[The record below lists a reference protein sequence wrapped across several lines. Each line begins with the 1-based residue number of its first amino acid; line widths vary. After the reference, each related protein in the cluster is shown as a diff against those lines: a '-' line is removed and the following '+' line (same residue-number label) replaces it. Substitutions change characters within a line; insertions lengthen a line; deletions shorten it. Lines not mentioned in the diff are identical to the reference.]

1 MTSIDRRRH
10 PRVTISV
17 DVDFESGSNFYTG
30 RARDISEGGVFIES
44 PLFAPVGSRIGLSL
58 RLAGHRH
65 EVPVEVMWILC
76 DDVGNAIGF
85 GARFLELRRAVRR
98 AILEFMSSRAPMPFD
113 LLEAEECPASEP
125 PPSEPRSSQKPRV
138 GPPPLPVID

>member
-30 RARDISEGGVFIES
+30 RARDMSEGGVFIES
-44 PLFAPVGSRIGLSL
+44 PLFAPVGSRIDLSL

-98 AILEFMSSRAPMPFD
+98 AILEFMSARAPMPFE
-113 LLEAEECPASEP
+113 LLEADESPEPAPASA
-125 PPSEPRSSQKPRV
+125 PRSSPNPRV
-138 GPPPLPVID
+138 RPPPLPASD